1 MKRYLVAL
9 FVAFMLHFLLF
20 ASLYFFFQQEPK
32 NEKIKQQEHK
42 VRVYLKNPTI
52 KKDKK
57 VGIKKLKPKKKKRV
71 APPKQQKSVKKE
83 KVFKKQSKTKPTK
96 KIKKIKPKKI
106 QTKKLKKQPQ
116 KVEKKLPLKKVE
128 KTVQKQNDP
137 LAWMYQDYA
146 PQQTQPK
153 KQNNNLSQNIQDLYG
168 EKFAELTKGQQ
179 QYILDNQEIMRR
191 ITQGVLERVASV
203 NLPRDLRVNKTNTI
217 EFYLYPDGHISDFKF
232 LEKSGVFILD
242 ETTRETIEYA
252 YAKYPRPKE
261 KTLIRYRVFYQLRF

>member
-9 FVAFMLHFLLF
+9 FIAFMLHFLLF
-20 ASLYFFFQQEPK
+20 TSLYFFLQQKPK
-32 NEKIKQQEHK
+32 KEKIKQQEHK
-42 VRVYLKNPTI
+42 VRVYLKNPII

-57 VGIKKLKPKKKKRV
+57 MGIKKPKLKKKKRV
-71 APPKQQKSVKKE
+71 APQKQQKSVKKE
-83 KVFKKQSKTKPTK
+83 KVLKKQSKSKP
-96 KIKKIKPKKI
+96 IKKIKPKKV
-106 QTKKLKKQPQ
+106 QTKQLKKQPQ
-116 KVEKKLPLKKVE
+116 KIEKKSPLKKVE
-128 KTVQKQNDP
+128 KTLPKPKQNDP
-137 LAWMYQDYA
+137 LAWMYKDYA

-153 KQNNNLSQNIQDLYG
+153 KQSNNLSQNIQDLYG

-203 NLPRDLRVNKTNTI
+203 NLPRDLRVNRTNTI

-242 ETTRETIEYA
+242 ETTKETIEYA
-252 YAKYPRPKE
+252 YAKYPRPQE
-261 KTLIRYRVFYQLRF
+261 KTLIRYKVFYQLKF

>member
-32 NEKIKQQEHK
+32 KEKPKQQEHK

-71 APPKQQKSVKKE
+71 APPKQQKSLKKE
-83 KVFKKQSKTKPTK
+83 KVLKKQSKTKPTK
-96 KIKKIKPKKI
+96 KIKPKKLHI
-106 QTKKLKKQPQ
+106 KKQPQ
-116 KVEKKLPLKKVE
+116 KVEKTVP
-128 KTVQKQNDP
+128 KTKQNDP

-203 NLPRDLRVNKTNTI
+203 NLPRDLRVNKTNII
-217 EFYLYPDGHISDFKF
+217 EFYLYPDGHMSDFKF
-232 LEKSGVFILD
+232 LSKSGVFILD

-261 KTLIRYRVFYQLRF
+261 KTLIRYKVFYQLRF